1 MNDMR
6 KVENTLYVSNDFLD
20 KVLNY
25 GDIKF
30 MTDLHNSNLKDVQK
44 THGYIANYQIYK
56 NNEIKIS
63 SSDKV
68 IHIDHIRT
76 HYKRDGIMTVTL
88 AYIIKAILMYYLD
101 TNKTIEI
108 NLVKSGEAYI
118 IKKEVYF
125 KFLSQKPSEKSTT
138 RYEIFKPENRLD
150 DINYYDRLIEESKYS
165 IVELSKKEFENRDKT
180 YYEEILLEELI
191 ELAKRE
197 AFLLYD
203 KYQNKRTNQQIIN
216 EAIDNV
222 NTQSYVERLSEYYM
236 SKENKSEDVLQCLS
250 SLANY
255 SGTCLHLDQESID
268 KVFKTFNDRNQRVAI
283 IVIIHLLLNTQFPID
298 TISKATTINQE
309 KLNGIKTGEIKIE
322 NLTLDIAFRL
332 YEYALSIEPI
342 QKKPDTFLEKMKRKV
357 KLKNE

>member
-1 MNDMR
+1 MNDMG
-6 KVENTLYVSNDFLD
+6 KVENTLYVSDDFLD

-30 MTDLHNSNLKDVQK
+30 MADLHNSNLKDVQK

-56 NNEIKIS
+56 NNKIKIS

-108 NLVKSGEAYI
+108 NLVKSGEAYS

-165 IVELSKKEFENRDKT
+165 IVELSKEEFENRDKT

-222 NTQSYVERLSEYYM
+222 STQLYVERLSEYYM

-255 SGTCLHLDQESID
+255 SGTCSHLDSYNID
-268 KVFKTFNDRNQRVAI
+268 NVFKTFNERRQRVAI
-283 IVIIHLLLNTQFPID
+283 IVMIHLLLNTQFPID
-298 TISKATTINQE
+298 TIYKATTINQE

-342 QKKPDTFLEKMKRKV
+342 QEKPDTFLEKLKRKL